1 MNGGTLALMIAGL
14 IGFGA
19 GAYLAATGERP
30 LGIMFMGMGLM
41 FQALTLRQLRMARL
55 ARSEQE
61 GSHDAG

>member
-1 MNGGTLALMIAGL
+1 MNGGTLALMMAGL
-14 IGFGA
+14 IAFGA

-30 LGIMFMGMGLM
+30 LGITFMGMGLM
-41 FQALTLRQLRMARL
+41 FQALTLRQLKMARM